1 MNISL
6 RKYHLI
12 YTLIKDIIYKFLAA
26 QSEVYMLLFILIR
39 PVWKHGPRSLVL
51 VQVFEKLKFLYTGN
65 LDRVHRV
72 IMIVSR
78 AVFLPS
84 KSMYTGTRKMVNY
97 TCAGLSQEKFC
108 WRLEAI
114 LTCKSFVGY
123 KYRGERLIELS
134 SSWFPPKFPSG

>member
-1 MNISL
+1 
-6 RKYHLI
+6 
-12 YTLIKDIIYKFLAA
+12 
-26 QSEVYMLLFILIR
+26 MLFFSLIR

-51 VQVFEKLKFLYTGN
+51 VQVFEKLTFLYTGK

>member
-1 MNISL
+1 M
-6 RKYHLI
+6 
-12 YTLIKDIIYKFLAA
+12 
-26 QSEVYMLLFILIR
+26 
-39 PVWKHGPRSLVL
+39 
-51 VQVFEKLKFLYTGN
+51 QVFEKLKFFYISN

-72 IMIVSR
+72 KMIVSR

-134 SSWFPPKFPSG
+134 SSWFPLKFPSG

>member
-1 MNISL
+1 M
-6 RKYHLI
+6 
-12 YTLIKDIIYKFLAA
+12 
-26 QSEVYMLLFILIR
+26 
-39 PVWKHGPRSLVL
+39 
-51 VQVFEKLKFLYTGN
+51 QVFEKLKFFYISN

-72 IMIVSR
+72 KMIVSR

-134 SSWFPPKFPSG
+134 STGSLRSFPQDS

>member
-1 MNISL
+1 ML
-6 RKYHLI
+6 RSK
-12 YTLIKDIIYKFLAA
+12 
-26 QSEVYMLLFILIR
+26 LIR

-51 VQVFEKLKFLYTGN
+51 VHVCEKLTFLYTGN

-72 IMIVSR
+72 MMIVSR

-84 KSMYTGTRKMVNY
+84 KSMDTGTRKMVNY

-123 KYRGERLIELS
+123 KYRGERLIEPS
-134 SSWFPPKFPSG
+134 RSWFFPKFPSGQLERVRGQLHEVKQMIRAHGIETISVYS

>member
-1 MNISL
+1 
-6 RKYHLI
+6 
-12 YTLIKDIIYKFLAA
+12 
-26 QSEVYMLLFILIR
+26 MLSPYLIR

-51 VQVFEKLKFLYTGN
+51 VQVIEKLKFFYTGN

-72 IMIVSR
+72 MVIVSR

-84 KSMYTGTRKMVNY
+84 KSMNTGTRKMVNY

-108 WRLEAI
+108 WMLEAI

-123 KYRGERLIELS
+123 KYRGERLIEPS
-134 SSWFPPKFPSG
+134 SSWFPLKFLSG

>member
-1 MNISL
+1 
-6 RKYHLI
+6 
-12 YTLIKDIIYKFLAA
+12 
-26 QSEVYMLLFILIR
+26 MLSPYLIR

-51 VQVFEKLKFLYTGN
+51 VQVIEKLKFFYKGN

-72 IMIVSR
+72 MMIVSR

-84 KSMYTGTRKMVNY
+84 KSMNTGTRKMVNY

>member
-1 MNISL
+1 M
-6 RKYHLI
+6 
-12 YTLIKDIIYKFLAA
+12 
-26 QSEVYMLLFILIR
+26 
-39 PVWKHGPRSLVL
+39 
-51 VQVFEKLKFLYTGN
+51 QVFEKLKVFYTGN

-72 IMIVSR
+72 IVIVSR

-108 WRLEAI
+108 WRLETI

-123 KYRGERLIELS
+123 EYRGERLIELS
-134 SSWFPPKFPSG
+134 SSWFSPKFPSG

>member
-1 MNISL
+1 M
-6 RKYHLI
+6 
-12 YTLIKDIIYKFLAA
+12 
-26 QSEVYMLLFILIR
+26 
-39 PVWKHGPRSLVL
+39 
-51 VQVFEKLKFLYTGN
+51 QVIEKLKFFYIGK
-65 LDRVHRV
+65 LDCVHRV

-78 AVFLPS
+78 AVLLPS
-84 KSMYTGTRKMVNY
+84 KSMDTGTRKMVNY

-123 KYRGERLIELS
+123 RYRGERLIELS

>member
-1 MNISL
+1 M
-6 RKYHLI
+6 
-12 YTLIKDIIYKFLAA
+12 
-26 QSEVYMLLFILIR
+26 
-39 PVWKHGPRSLVL
+39 
-51 VQVFEKLKFLYTGN
+51 QVIEKLKFFYTGN

-72 IMIVSR
+72 MMIVSR

-84 KSMYTGTRKMVNY
+84 KSMDTGTRKMVNY

-123 KYRGERLIELS
+123 KYRGERLIEPCGI
-134 SSWFPPKFPSG
+134 WFSLKFPSG

>member
-1 MNISL
+1 
-6 RKYHLI
+6 
-12 YTLIKDIIYKFLAA
+12 
-26 QSEVYMLLFILIR
+26 MLLFILIR

-65 LDRVHRV
+65 LDRVYRV

-97 TCAGLSQEKFC
+97 TCSRSSQEKF
-108 WRLEAI
+108 
-114 LTCKSFVGY
+114 
-123 KYRGERLIELS
+123 
-134 SSWFPPKFPSG
+134 

>member
-1 MNISL
+1 M
-6 RKYHLI
+6 
-12 YTLIKDIIYKFLAA
+12 
-26 QSEVYMLLFILIR
+26 
-39 PVWKHGPRSLVL
+39 
-51 VQVFEKLKFLYTGN
+51 QVFEKLKFFYTGN

-72 IMIVSR
+72 IVIVSR

-123 KYRGERLIELS
+123 GYRGERLIELS
-134 SSWFPPKFPSG
+134 SSWFHLKFPSG

>member
-1 MNISL
+1 M
-6 RKYHLI
+6 
-12 YTLIKDIIYKFLAA
+12 
-26 QSEVYMLLFILIR
+26 
-39 PVWKHGPRSLVL
+39 
-51 VQVFEKLKFLYTGN
+51 QVFEKLKFFYTGN

-72 IMIVSR
+72 IVIVSW

>member
-1 MNISL
+1 
-6 RKYHLI
+6 
-12 YTLIKDIIYKFLAA
+12 
-26 QSEVYMLLFILIR
+26 MLLPYLIR

-51 VQVFEKLKFLYTGN
+51 VQAIEKLKFFYTGN

-72 IMIVSR
+72 MMIVSW

-84 KSMYTGTRKMVNY
+84 KSMDTGTRKMVNY

-123 KYRGERLIELS
+123 KYRGERLIEPCGI
-134 SSWFPPKFPSG
+134 WFSLKFPSG

>member
-1 MNISL
+1 M
-6 RKYHLI
+6 
-12 YTLIKDIIYKFLAA
+12 
-26 QSEVYMLLFILIR
+26 
-39 PVWKHGPRSLVL
+39 
-51 VQVFEKLKFLYTGN
+51 QVFEKLKFFYTGN

-72 IMIVSR
+72 IVIVSR
-78 AVFLPS
+78 AVLLPS

-123 KYRGERLIELS
+123 MYRGERLIELS

>member
-1 MNISL
+1 MFRSKL
-6 RKYHLI
+6 
-12 YTLIKDIIYKFLAA
+12 
-26 QSEVYMLLFILIR
+26 SR

-51 VQVFEKLKFLYTGN
+51 MHVCEKLTFLYTGN
-65 LDRVHRV
+65 LNRVHRV
-72 IMIVSR
+72 MMIVSR

-84 KSMYTGTRKMVNY
+84 KSMVTRTRKMVNY

-134 SSWFPPKFPSG
+134 SSWFLPKFPSG

>member
-1 MNISL
+1 M
-6 RKYHLI
+6 
-12 YTLIKDIIYKFLAA
+12 
-26 QSEVYMLLFILIR
+26 
-39 PVWKHGPRSLVL
+39 
-51 VQVFEKLKFLYTGN
+51 QVIEKLKFFYIGK

-78 AVFLPS
+78 AVLLPS
-84 KSMYTGTRKMVNY
+84 KSMDTGTRKMVNY

-134 SSWFPPKFPSG
+134 SSWFLSKFPSG

>member
-1 MNISL
+1 MDISL
-6 RKYHLI
+6 RPRHPSCTVNL
-12 YTLIKDIIYKFLAA
+12 DIIYKCGY
-26 QSEVYMLLFILIR
+26 SEWGIYALNYFDPTRLETRTKESSIGASI
-39 PVWKHGPRSLVL
+39 W
-51 VQVFEKLKFLYTGN
+51 KLKFFYTGN

-123 KYRGERLIELS
+123 KYRGERLIELF